1 MAPIH
6 NQTRIIFR
14 AQKFQARYAIV
25 GVERVDIG
33 VAFVQADGEGPFEG
47 VQVAEEGVYEG
58 GGGGAAEEEG
68 AFGVFGGEGEGKGV
82 GAGGA
87 GGSGFAVVGEG
98 GLIGFW
104 RGGGEEGRT
113 FGVAL

>member
-1 MAPIH
+1 M
-6 NQTRIIFR
+6 
-14 AQKFQARYAIV
+14 
-25 GVERVDIG
+25 DIG

-87 GGSGFAVVGEG
+87 GGFGFAVGVGVSRG
-98 GLIGFW
+98 DRGS
-104 RGGGEEGRT
+104 GGGGAYICRSIVR
-113 FGVAL
+113 GIVGNRWIAGG